1 MTRDREHWDDADI
14 ASLFAQAG
22 GVTTRCPSPELVSA
36 SRTGTLPLDVQAA
49 VSAHLEACGVCRML
63 ADALDD
69 DTLTMLQP
77 EESER
82 IVARIRRGIEGTRR
96 RPWTVMQRGLLS
108 AAVLLVAGAAW
119 RIVQQPSGEAP
130 TNRTA
135 AIHVPVLEIASAPIL
150 PSDAQGPLAVS
161 QRRPEDRAAL
171 LEALIPYREG
181 NYDRAATQFT
191 ALVARDRQSA
201 AGHFYLGLSDLMR
214 GQPKRAIDPL
224 SIASRLESPGTAD
237 GAEILWYLAVAYYR
251 DGAADRAAAPLQT
264 LCTGGSHRA
273 EPACAAL
280 RTLVG
285 PRTLKVTITDTTDA
299 PLAGVLV
306 GEHAMSRPP
315 NLVLFSFTT
324 FSGRTDATGRVEI
337 SGETVTMTERLLV
350 RAVKPGYFTSA
361 VRLPASLE
369 MEHHFRLRPWV
380 ITTVNQTIRGTTMLD
395 DSCESDIDTCQRFA
409 VTTPRNGRLEVS
421 VTTAVRR
428 DLDLWLEVPGGDIY
442 APDEKSPL
450 RLEIDAVAG
459 TTYEL
464 QVRTFR
470 VQAEPRDFELRI
482 QLK

>member
-1 MTRDREHWDDADI
+1 MTREHEPWDDADVAAMFTPI
-14 ASLFAQAG
+14 DGTPA
-22 GVTTRCPSPELVSA
+22 RCPAPELLSA
-36 SRTGTLPLDVQAA
+36 ARAETLPSALQVHVSDHLAA
-49 VSAHLEACGVCRML
+49 CVACRAL
-63 ADALDD
+63 ADALED
-69 DTLTMLQP
+69 DTVTTLQAD
-77 EESER
+77 EADR
-82 IVARIRRGIEGTRR
+82 ILDRIRSRATKPRYWWPIAVRR
-96 RPWTVMQRGLLS
+96 ALLA
-108 AAVLLVAGAAW
+108 AAVLLIATAVW
-119 RIVQQPSGEAP
+119 RSVRPTSGTPPIV
-130 TNRTA
+130 
-135 AIHVPVLEIASAPIL
+135 HVSQFGFATAPIL
-150 PSDAQGPLAVS
+150 PSDAQGPLAVAH
-161 QRRPEDRAAL
+161 RRPEERVAL

-181 NYDRAATQFT
+181 DYDDAATQFA
-191 ALVARDRQSA
+191 ALVARDPQSA
-201 AGHFYLGLSDLMR
+201 AGHFYLGLSELMR
-214 GQPKRAIDPL
+214 GNHARAIDAL
-224 SIASRLESPGTAD
+224 QVASRLERPQSDDAP
-237 GAEILWYLAVAYYR
+237 EILWHLAVALYR
-251 DGAADRAAAPLQT
+251 GGATDLASTPLNT
-264 LCTGGSHRA
+264 LCIGESHRA
-273 EPACAAL
+273 APACIAL

-285 PRTLKVTITDTTDA
+285 RRTLRVTVTDTAGT
-299 PLAGVLV
+299 PLSGVLV
-306 GEHAMSRPP
+306 GEHAISRPP
-315 NLVLFSFTT
+315 NLVLFSFTS
-324 FSGRTDATGRVEI
+324 FSGRTDTTGRVEI

-450 RLEIDAVAG
+450 RIEIDAVAG

-470 VQAEPRDFELRI
+470 VQAEQRDFELSI